1 MNIKMNNRV
10 NEFMDMDDL
19 IIKFLSG
26 KTTRIEEEKLK
37 NWKNKN
43 EENNRHFNAIRNSWI
58 ATSTLASSSGNEK
71 RILDELHIKIEKG
84 NQVKKKM
91 LAITSLK
98 LSAFFK
104 IAAVVLLLVGLG
116 STSGIL
122 IYKQIIH
129 TDQPALC
136 RYEAPL
142 GSKAIA
148 MLPDGTKVWLNAGSS
163 IEYNTDFNKNARN
176 VRLIGEGFFHVAT
189 NPEKPF
195 IVDVSGLKVKATGT
209 SFNIK
214 AYPEENKIITTLVE
228 GKVEIAGIG
237 AGNKSFSITMK
248 PKEKITY
255 YKNLKQVE
263 SSTSRQP
270 DKNIQNS
277 NDISRIK
284 PVSEKLLPVE
294 FDKNVNTELYTSW
307 KDKRWVVESEEFRY
321 LAPMLERR
329 FNVKIR
335 YNDNDLGKYRFSGT
349 IENETLEQLFNI
361 MRMTIPL
368 SYQIDKGVVKLNLD
382 PHLKTKYKSAYRN
395 QIK

>member
-1 MNIKMNNRV
+1 
-10 NEFMDMDDL
+10 
-19 IIKFLSG
+19 
-26 KTTRIEEEKLK
+26 
-37 NWKNKN
+37 
-43 EENNRHFNAIRNSWI
+43 
-58 ATSTLASSSGNEK
+58 
-71 RILDELHIKIEKG
+71 
-84 NQVKKKM
+84 
-91 LAITSLK
+91 
-98 LSAFFK
+98 
-104 IAAVVLLLVGLG
+104 
-116 STSGIL
+116 
-122 IYKQIIH
+122 
-129 TDQPALC
+129 
-136 RYEAPL
+136 
-142 GSKAIA
+142 
-148 MLPDGTKVWLNAGSS
+148 
-163 IEYNTDFNKNARN
+163 
-176 VRLIGEGFFHVAT
+176 
-189 NPEKPF
+189 
-195 IVDVSGLKVKATGT
+195 
-209 SFNIK
+209 
-214 AYPEENKIITTLVE
+214 
-228 GKVEIAGIG
+228 
-237 AGNKSFSITMK
+237 MK

-368 SYQIDKGVVKLNLD
+368 SYQIDKGVVELNLD